1 MIVSQVLAEMSKS
14 WRLTV
19 DFTHSPERTRE
30 PNRQPS
36 NLEIEQI
43 LQASSNYPKVAETFA
58 FINLV
63 IPEAVGKGLER
74 IKAMMDR
81 LNS

>member
-1 MIVSQVLAEMSKS
+1 MIHDKTAEANQLP
-14 WRLTV
+14 RFINFLYV
-19 DFTHSPERTRE
+19 
-30 PNRQPS
+30 
-36 NLEIEQI
+36 
-43 LQASSNYPKVAETFA
+43 YVAETFA
-58 FINLV
+58 LINLV